1 MFSWGSEGWGAGP
14 PRMLSPYASLTHT
27 QPINIHLSFNLGS
40 TQRTNLVQQ
49 EAQPNPHLLQ
59 SVTQKGLTP
68 SLSMVFCTHTSRR
81 GHTTP

>member
-1 MFSWGSEGWGAGP
+1 MFSTGSKGSGA
-14 PRMLSPYASLTHT
+14 STYALTYLTHT
-27 QPINIHLSFNLGS
+27 QPINIHLSFNPNS

-68 SLSMVFCTHTSRR
+68 ALDVVI
-81 GHTTP
+81 